1 MRVGSNATKVVLFVA
16 LRILVCG
23 TALLA
28 EGRICLGQE
37 AKTIREDTG
46 DFFKKGDL
54 FAEFLAGAY
63 FASGLGPGS
72 GIFFLGPHGV
82 VMFREVDRFEYAPIS
97 VRLGYVLHDCVA
109 DGTWL
114 RGNTSLL
121 VDWMAAPVTSESG
134 NYVTGP
140 SLLLRYQFQ
149 PHNCWLVPYIQ
160 YGIGIVLNDAY
171 QDRTQGLIGGPI
183 EFLLQA
189 EGGVH
194 IFVARKWSINLEGGY
209 QHISNAGL
217 YYHNGGVND
226 VGFTVGAT
234 YRFR

>member
-1 MRVGSNATKVVLFVA
+1 MTAGSNATKLVLFAAV
-16 LRILVCG
+16 RFLVFG
-23 TALLA
+23 AALLA
-28 EGRICLGQE
+28 QGTICLAQE
-37 AKTIREDTG
+37 AETVPADTG
-46 DFFKKGDL
+46 DFFKKGEL
-54 FAEFLAGAY
+54 FSEFLAGAY
-63 FASGLGPGS
+63 FASGLGASSGLFFRGPG
-72 GIFFLGPHGV
+72 GA

-97 VRLGYVLHDCVA
+97 VRLGYVLHDCVF

-149 PHNCWLVPYIQ
+149 PHNCRLVPYIQ
-160 YGIGIVLNDAY
+160 YGVGIVLNDAY
-171 QDRTQGLIGGPI
+171 HDRTQALVGGPI

-194 IFVARKWSINLEGGY
+194 IFVTRTWSINLEGGY

-217 YYHNGGVND
+217 YDHNVGVND
-226 VGFTVGAT
+226 CGFAVGAT